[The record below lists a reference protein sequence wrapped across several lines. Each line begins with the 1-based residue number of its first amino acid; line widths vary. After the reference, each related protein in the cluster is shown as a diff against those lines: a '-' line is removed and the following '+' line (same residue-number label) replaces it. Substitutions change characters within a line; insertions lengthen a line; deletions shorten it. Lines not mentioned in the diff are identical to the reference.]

1 MTDQQLLEL
10 AAGCGFDHVGML
22 NVPALKFEPA
32 VRDMCAADK
41 CRSYGRSW
49 TCPPHCGTLEEFA
62 AKAAAYRRG
71 VIVQSTGQMEDDYD
85 VETMMDTE
93 AVQQERFQDLIAKVR
108 EAYPGCMPLAA
119 GACRLC
125 DRCACPDEPC
135 RFPERAFPSMEAS
148 GLNVSRTCEDSGVR
162 YYYGPR
168 TITFTCCILVD

>member
-1 MTDQQLLEL
+1 MTEKWIALALEL
-10 AAGCGFDHVGML
+10 GFSEAA
-22 NVPALKFEPA
+22 ALDVTTLRPLPA

-148 GLNVSRTCEDSGVR
+148 GLNVSRTCEDSGVH

>member
-1 MTDQQLLEL
+1 MKELIEL
-10 AAGCGFDHVGML
+10 ALGQGFSHAAALD
-22 NVPALKFEPA
+22 PAALSLRPE

-41 CRSYGRSW
+41 CRAYGRNW